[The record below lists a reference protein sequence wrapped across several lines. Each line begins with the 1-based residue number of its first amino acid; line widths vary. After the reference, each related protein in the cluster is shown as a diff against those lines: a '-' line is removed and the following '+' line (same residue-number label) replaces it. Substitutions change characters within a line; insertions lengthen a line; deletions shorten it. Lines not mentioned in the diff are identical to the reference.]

1 MFDDRIEVT
10 WPGGLPAEEYL
21 KGNFSVLRNPI
32 LGNIFYRFHLVEIL
46 GTGIRKIRE
55 SYRYSAS
62 KPDFEVLDNSIKVTL
77 PVMNTLELSEDEELV
92 YKALSKTIPR
102 SSGEITEAVP
112 FGKSMKMLAVQSK
125 LIDVKNYINPP
136 FDSTIKVAC
145 YIPQQ
150 VV

>member
-32 LGNIFYRFHLVEIL
+32 LGNIFYRLHLVEIL

-92 YKALSKTIPR
+92 YKALSKTMPR

-112 FGKSMKMLAVQSK
+112 FGKSKTTTILKK
-125 LIDVKNYINPP
+125 LVKNNYV
-136 FDSTIKVAC
+136 T
-145 YIPQQ
+145 
-150 VV
+150 VVGRGRGTNYKL